1 MIDNAAGKALTQA
14 RIARGLSLLD
24 VERDTRISNKYL
36 RALEEGR
43 LEVLPAPVYAR
54 AFMRTYAQY
63 LGLDA
68 NALVQQIPGSRPEPT
83 LPPLP
88 DVSSTTTAP
97 IASASWLVAGG
108 VVVILLVVGLVIFWN
123 SGGDSAGDGTS
134 VTNPPTSDLPDV
146 VPTQSGEGA
155 EEPLPPTDVPTEPA
169 PTGEPGVVPSLEEQD
184 VLSALNAL
192 SDAGLPFLVI
202 EVEIDDV
209 ETGTVYRQ
217 SPSPGTAAGDE
228 TVVTLLVSR

>member
-24 VERDTRISNKYL
+24 VERDTRISNRYL

-43 LEVLPAPVYAR
+43 LDILPAPVYAR

-88 DVSSTTTAP
+88 EVSSTRMAP

-108 VVVILLVVGLVIFWN
+108 VVVILLIVGLVIFWN
-123 SGGDSAGDGTS
+123 SGGDSAGEGTS
-134 VTNPPTSDLPDV
+134 VTNPPTSDV
-146 VPTQSGEGA
+146 AEEQPTTVGAGA
-155 EEPLPPTDVPTEPA
+155 EQPVPPTDVPTEPA
-169 PTGEPGVVPSLEEQD
+169 PTVEPGVVPALEEQD
-184 VLSALNAL
+184 VLSALSAL
-192 SDAGLPFLVI
+192 SAAGLPFLVI

-217 SPSPGTAAGDE
+217 SPSPGTAAGEE